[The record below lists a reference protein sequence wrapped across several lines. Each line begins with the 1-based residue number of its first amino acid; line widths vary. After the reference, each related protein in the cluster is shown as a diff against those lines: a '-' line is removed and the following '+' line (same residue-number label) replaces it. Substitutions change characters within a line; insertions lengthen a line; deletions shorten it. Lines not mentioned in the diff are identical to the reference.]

1 MLPSLFSIFVL
12 FMKHLFE
19 LFSRSQNQIPK
30 SILIAGFAG
39 IFSMENSIYFFLG
52 TCSIYSCRE
61 SNDWASNKSSIVG
74 ILDMTLSPIVVVLWK
89 ITLTERK
96 LILEIQPFSTDP

>member
-39 IFSMENSIYFFLG
+39 IFSMENSIYFSLEHVP
-52 TCSIYSCRE
+52 Y
-61 SNDWASNKSSIVG
+61 
-74 ILDMTLSPIVVVLWK
+74 ILVANQMTGHQISH
-89 ITLTERK
+89 
-96 LILEIQPFSTDP
+96 Q